1 MSPVALS
8 LAAQICLLI
17 WRIVFQSP
25 ISCAFQ
31 VFELAGAQRPQ
42 EGDKAKPAKKE
53 RRRYQPC
60 ECSHD
65 FRTPASR
72 VAFSVTRIDDVD
84 ITMAAISGVT

>member
-1 MSPVALS
+1 MGSTI
-8 LAAQICLLI
+8 AAQLCSLI
-17 WRIVFQSP
+17 RRIVFQRA
-25 ISCAFQ
+25 IGCAFQ